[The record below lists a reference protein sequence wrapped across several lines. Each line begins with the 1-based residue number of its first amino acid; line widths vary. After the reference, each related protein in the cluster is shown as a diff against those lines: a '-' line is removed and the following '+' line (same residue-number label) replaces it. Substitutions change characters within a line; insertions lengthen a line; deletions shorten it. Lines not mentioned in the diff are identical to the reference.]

1 MLTLKAARDLEMLPE
16 RSRALVRG
24 AIKQLAAPG
33 SVELKKLEGR
43 DGYRM
48 NAGDHRILF
57 DEDKVTVLAIYRVR
71 QAAAA
76 RHKEL

>member
-16 RSRALVRG
+16 RPRAAIRG
-24 AIKQLAAPG
+24 ALKQLAAQG
-33 SVELKKLEGR
+33 FAELKKLNGR

-71 QAAAA
+71 QTAAA